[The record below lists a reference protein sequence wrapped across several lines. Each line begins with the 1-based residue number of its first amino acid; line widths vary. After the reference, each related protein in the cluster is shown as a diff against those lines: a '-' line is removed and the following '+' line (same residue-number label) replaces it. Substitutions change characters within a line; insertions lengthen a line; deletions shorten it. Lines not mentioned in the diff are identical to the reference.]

1 MEINHNHTQVT
12 DLITTVLETLFTLMS
27 DLATARP
34 SSRHLAVHASL
45 PRLTRPIDPAQ
56 VLLFAVYLLVGS
68 ATSAADEARPS
79 ACPSSSHLSLPLPRR
94 RPQQTT
100 TSRPSRTRP
109 RPCPPWDRALGCG
122 ERGRE
127 SESPPSR
134 QHHTM
139 TTGAC
144 PTGHD
149 SCARRGG
156 ARRAGRRERRH
167 AAERYAQGPAR
178 QEGGGEQSHPGV
190 HQGEGEPA
198 LTFGETAFERRS
210 GSPSVTHR
218 MHSQFRGCHLQA
230 GRG

>member
-1 MEINHNHTQVT
+1 
-12 DLITTVLETLFTLMS
+12 MS

-34 SSRHLAVHASL
+34 SSRHLADHASL

-79 ACPSSSHLSLPLPRR
+79 ACPSSSHLSLPLLRR

-109 RPCPPWDRALGCG
+109 LPALGCG

-134 QHHTM
+134 QHHTK
-139 TTGAC
+139 TAGAC

-149 SCARRGG
+149 SCPRRGG

-167 AAERYAQGPAR
+167 AAEGCAQGPAR

-198 LTFGETAFERRS
+198 LTSGETAFESRR
-210 GSPSVTHR
+210 GSASVTIR
-218 MHSQFRGCHLQA
+218 MHSHFRGCHLQA